1 MRSGHQHFPMHFLA
15 AALLAWSSAAHADPA
30 VVYPKID
37 IASCKKP
44 EYSQNSLRREQ
55 EGVTVLGVLVRTDGT
70 AARSSLV
77 LSSGHSELDAKLN
90 ASLSACRYI
99 PGTVDGKPSEM
110 WTYIDWRWVL
120 EDPDGSSALTQQLAS
135 EARSSAAARYKL
147 SQVMLLNAKTDVER
161 QQAALVLRSAAEM
174 GQSMAQFKMGLTYE
188 YGVGVPADIAQARRW
203 YEKAAAQENVFAVDR
218 LRQGGFGQ

>member
-1 MRSGHQHFPMHFLA
+1 MRSDPKHLLM
-15 AALLAWSSAAHADPA
+15 AALLAWSSAVHADPA

-55 EGVTVLGVLVRTDGT
+55 EGVTVSGVLVRADGT

-90 ASLSACRYI
+90 ASLSACRYF
-99 PGTVDGKPSEM
+99 PGTVDGKPAEM

-120 EDPDGSSALTQQLAS
+120 EDADGSSALTRKLAL
-135 EARSSAAARYKL
+135 EAKSSLAALYKL
-147 SQVMLLNAKTDVER
+147 SQVMVLNAKTDAER
-161 QQAALVLRSAAEM
+161 RKAGVLLRSAAEQ
-174 GQSMAQFKMGLTYE
+174 GQSMAQFKMGLIYE
-188 YGVGVPADIAQARRW
+188 YGSGVPVDLEEARRW

-218 LRQGGFGQ
+218 LRLGGFGQ